1 MTFGALLIH
10 IGFTRLINNTVTQKY
25 FLTTPN
31 YCNTVLSI
39 GRTQMANVLA
49 PEKQVAVEV
58 FDITGHPTAPRVY
71 AWAHDTD
78 DPKNPR
84 RHVTVLHIPPVVSP
98 LLAVRAASIQEAR
111 DARAQN

>member
-1 MTFGALLIH
+1 VTYIEKLREVIH
-10 IGFTRLINNTVTQKY
+10 HLHGVEATHVESVPIKEVYQGKTIWEGV
-25 FLTTPN
+25 
-31 YCNTVLSI
+31 
-39 GRTQMANVLA
+39 
-49 PEKQVAVEV
+49 VEV

-98 LLAVRAASIQEAR
+98 LLAVRAALVQEAR
-111 DARAQN
+111 NARAQN